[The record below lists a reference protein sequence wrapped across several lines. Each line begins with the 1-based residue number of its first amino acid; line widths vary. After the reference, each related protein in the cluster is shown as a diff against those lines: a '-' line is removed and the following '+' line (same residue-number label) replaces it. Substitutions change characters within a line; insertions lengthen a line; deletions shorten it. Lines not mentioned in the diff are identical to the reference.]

1 MSHHLRN
8 RFTVKFCSVG
18 LGTALAVGGLFWA
31 GATLGGDPPAAV
43 AVKPADLSAVQLI
56 VRGPDDLV
64 AGQPCTLE
72 IFLVNNGTADVRD
85 LELQLRLDANLVH
98 ETKQRDH
105 TVAVAPIAADDVQV
119 VRIRVTPQKVGPGGL
134 DLTMKAKAGAATE
147 LRHVFPVGPEDPTR
161 TAEAPGLKFK
171 ITSLKECYAG
181 RPGIVLVNV
190 RNTDSKA
197 TAKTD
202 LILCHAAMGRSG
214 QMLMTQPQQP
224 GNGKPM
230 AEPAPAQPHFEGK
243 GGARMM
249 MPVQASSNPTRQVPL
264 AVPALAPG
272 ESLTLPV
279 RLTARRI
286 GDLGIAIVTSVNP
299 KDAAQPL
306 ATARVKVKFDP
317 KMPLDNLVPVRSA
330 AVAATRLPQ
339 TLAEVP
345 ELSLEDPAE
354 PMKAEEA
361 FEYVAHMVEKIN
373 HVNTGKTDA
382 FVEAL
387 LRQRADLRGLPFVMG
402 DDCRLSPE
410 RGQHFLSELTILR
423 GAMGNPAHLAA
434 SLPNPAAN
442 QMTESAMQARVAALM
457 QVVGPEGE
465 QLNRQAVKYMA
476 SMNNS
481 QTTMALARLAIFA
494 EEEAVRKDAIAALAS
509 RREQDYTK
517 ILAGAL
523 NYPWPAVAERAG
535 AAIVA
540 LKRHD
545 LLPQLVDTL
554 ERPDPRAPQAQS
566 SKEKDGKHV
575 TVVRELVR
583 INHLRNCLLC
593 HSPMDA
599 SKAPAGG
606 GGGARDLEQV
616 RRGDRG
622 FVAVGNGLT
631 APVPLPGQ
639 NLPTPTTHGGYGS
652 FTIPDTL
659 LSFDV
664 TYLRQDFSV
673 KLPVAKAQPWP
684 DTQRFDFLVRTREL
698 TDKEAE
704 AHRALLAKANGDQSP
719 YQRTA
724 LASLRQLTG
733 RDAEPTAAAWR
744 RVLAEHKTEK

>member
-43 AVKPADLSAVQLI
+43 AAKPADLSAVQLI

-72 IFLVNNGTADVRD
+72 IFLLNTGTADVRD

-119 VRIRVTPQKVGPGGL
+119 VRIKVTPQKVGPGGL

-147 LRHVFPVGPEDPTR
+147 LRHVFPVGPEDRTR
-161 TAEAPGLKFK
+161 NAEAAPGLKFK

-190 RNTDSKA
+190 RNVDSKA

-224 GNGKPM
+224 TKGQ
-230 AEPAPAQPHFEGK
+230 PADPHEKGFEGK
-243 GGARMM
+243 GARAF
-249 MPVQASSNPTRQVPL
+249 MPVQASNNPTRQVPL

-299 KDAAQPL
+299 MNAAQPL

-317 KMPLDNLVPVRSA
+317 KMPMESLVPVRSA
-330 AVAATRLPQ
+330 AAAATRLPQ

-410 RGQHFLSELTILR
+410 RGQHFLSELTMLR
-423 GAMGNPAHLAA
+423 GAMGNPANLAA
-434 SLPNPAAN
+434 ALPNPAAH
-442 QMTESAMQARVAALM
+442 QMTEAAMQARIAALM

-465 QLNRQAVKYMA
+465 QLNRQAVKYMS

-494 EEEAVRKDAIAALAS
+494 EEEAVRKDAVAALAS

-554 ERPDPRAPQAQS
+554 ERPDPRAPQAQ
-566 SKEKDGKHV
+566 EKDGKQV

-593 HSPMDA
+593 HSPMEPN
-599 SKAPAGG
+599 KAQAGG
-606 GGGARDLEQV
+606 GGAQPHMLKDSEQV
-616 RRGDRG
+616 RRGERG
-622 FVAVGNGLT
+622 PVVGGLT

-659 LSFDV
+659 LTFDV

-704 AHRALLAKANGDQSP
+704 AHRALLAKANGAQSP
-719 YQRTA
+719 YQRAA

-744 RVLAEHKTEK
+744 RVLAEHKAEK